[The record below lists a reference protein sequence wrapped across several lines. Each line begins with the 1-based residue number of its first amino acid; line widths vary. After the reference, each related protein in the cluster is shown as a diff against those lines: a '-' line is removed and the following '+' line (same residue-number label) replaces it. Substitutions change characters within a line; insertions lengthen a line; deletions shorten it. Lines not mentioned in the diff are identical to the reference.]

1 MNSGRLCR
9 RTPPAAG
16 RWPHEFP
23 GCPPVVL
30 DVIRHHHEH
39 WDGSA
44 YPDCLAGNE
53 IPFLA
58 RVVAVCDVYDALISD
73 RHYKKA

>member
-1 MNSGRLCR
+1 M
-9 RTPPAAG
+9 
-16 RWPHEFP
+16 
-23 GCPPVVL
+23 
-30 DVIRHHHEH
+30 IRHHHEH